1 MGHSRFTAFALAL
14 LMSSAVAAQEVKRS
28 ADADVHN
35 VPPAGFAAL
44 FNGEDLSGWRGLGH
58 FDPRKLRAM
67 SPADQKSMF
76 SKNWEAVLK
85 HWSVEDGELVNDGH
99 GPYLTTLEEYGD
111 YELMLD
117 YKTVAK
123 ADSGVYMR
131 MTPQVQIWD
140 YTKEGKKWH
149 LGADKG
155 SGSLWNN
162 AAGSKGKDAL
172 VLADKPFGEW
182 NRMRIRMVGDKAT
195 VHLNGKLVVDDAPM
209 HNFWDRAQPLFP
221 VGSIQLQTHGGEIR
235 WRNVFLRELPRELP
249 ETGELVGGKPVGS
262 GWKPVFSGDSLADW
276 KYEPEFWSISD
287 GVLTGKYDG
296 GQLHHYMY
304 SEQEYGD
311 FEMHASV
318 KMSGTKA
325 NSGVCIRTKPTSFD
339 NVPGYQVD
347 MGEGYWGCL
356 WDERRDAMV
365 DRFDPEAAAAL
376 VNADDWNHFYIVAKG
391 HYIQGW
397 LNGVKTIDVIH
408 SRGDKAG
415 ALGFQLTHGKQR
427 KIHVQFKN
435 LWMRTLP

>member
-1 MGHSRFTAFALAL
+1 
-14 LMSSAVAAQEVKRS
+14 
-28 ADADVHN
+28 
-35 VPPAGFAAL
+35 
-44 FNGEDLSGWRGLGH
+44 
-58 FDPRKLRAM
+58 
-67 SPADQKSMF
+67 
-76 SKNWEAVLK
+76 
-85 HWSVEDGELVNDGH
+85 
-99 GPYLTTLEEYGD
+99 
-111 YELMLD
+111 MLD

-162 AAGSKGKDAL
+162 AKGSKGKDAL

-195 VHLNGKLVVDDAPM
+195 VHLNGKLVVDKAAM
-209 HNFWDRAQPLFP
+209 HNFWDRGQPLFP

-235 WRNVFLRELPRELP
+235 WRNVFLREIPREPP
-249 ETGELVGGKPVGS
+249 ERGELVGGKPKGNDWQS
-262 GWKPVFSGDSLADW
+262 LFKNDSLDGW
-276 KYEPEFWSISD
+276 RYESEFWSIAD

-296 GQLHHYMY
+296 GKLHHYMY
-304 SEQEYGD
+304 SEKEYEN

-318 KMSGTKA
+318 KMTGTKA

-356 WDERRDAMV
+356 WDERRDGMV
-365 DRFDPEAAAAL
+365 DRFDPIAAQEL
-376 VNADDWNHFYIVAKG
+376 VVPEKVA
-391 HYIQGW
+391 
-397 LNGVKTIDVIH
+397 
-408 SRGDKAG
+408 
-415 ALGFQLTHGKQR
+415 
-427 KIHVQFKN
+427 
-435 LWMRTLP
+435 